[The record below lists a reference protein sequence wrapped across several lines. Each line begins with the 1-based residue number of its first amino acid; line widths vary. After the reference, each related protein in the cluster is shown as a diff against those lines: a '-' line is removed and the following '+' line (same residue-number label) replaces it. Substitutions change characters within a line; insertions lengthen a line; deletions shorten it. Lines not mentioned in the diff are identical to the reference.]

1 LKSLTKI
8 RTVNMQLFKVW
19 AWEYWG
25 NPLMIVSAYIAAR
38 TQGEAMSYFEKRCG
52 LDCPVTRIRKVK
64 VKK

>member
-1 LKSLTKI
+1 
-8 RTVNMQLFKVW
+8 MQLFKVW

-52 LDCPVTRIRKVK
+52 LDCPVTRIRKVR